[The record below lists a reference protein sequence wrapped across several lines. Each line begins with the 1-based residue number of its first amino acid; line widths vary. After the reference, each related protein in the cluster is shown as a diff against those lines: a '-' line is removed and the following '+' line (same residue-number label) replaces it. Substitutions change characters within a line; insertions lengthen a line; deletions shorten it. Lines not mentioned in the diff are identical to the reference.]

1 MESWV
6 GFRATTPG
14 HAIGQYL
21 LARFDEASSEE
32 CPACRAGQAISPFSV
47 RSVDELPRPADA
59 VRGNHPAFAY
69 REYVLG
75 MACVALP
82 AQVEV
87 VGSVPVGSRPVGELQ
102 RLRSVTDRLRKM
114 AEATLTTLAFSV
126 SI

>member
-1 MESWV
+1 M

-32 CPACRAGQAISPFSV
+32 RPACRAVQAISPFSV
-47 RSVDELPRPADA
+47 RSADELPHPADT

-69 REYVLG
+69 REYALG
-75 MACVALP
+75 TGCVALS
-82 AQVEV
+82 AQVEA
-87 VGSVPVGSRPVGELQ
+87 VGSVPVDSLPADELH

-114 AEATLTTLAFSV
+114 AEATLTTHAFSV